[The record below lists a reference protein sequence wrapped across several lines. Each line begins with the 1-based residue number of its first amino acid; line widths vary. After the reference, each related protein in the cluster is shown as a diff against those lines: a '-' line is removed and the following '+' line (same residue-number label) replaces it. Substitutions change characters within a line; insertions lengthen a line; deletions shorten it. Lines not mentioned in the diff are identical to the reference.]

1 MEFVDKEINE
11 ILNDELGDSAYEMA
25 NVSKDDTGLPYNI
38 WIDSL
43 GKDRQNKHSL
53 PRIKVDVNGKLIPI
67 TIDDNPDIPESVKKT
82 GTKDFARIAE
92 VKKYIRAYKD
102 VFLAHYNRQ
111 ITDRQALNLLVDISK
126 AEEGK
131 IQIVNWLNPDR

>member
-1 MEFVDKEINE
+1 MEFIEKEVNE
-11 ILNDELGDSAYEMA
+11 ILNDKLGEPDYEMA

-43 GKDRQNKHSL
+43 GKDRQNKHNS
-53 PRIKVDVNGKLIPI
+53 PRIKVDVNGKLIPV
-67 TIDDNPDIPESVKKT
+67 TIGDNPDIPESVKKT
-82 GTKDFARIAE
+82 GTKDFACIAE

-131 IQIVNWLNPDR
+131 IQIVKLVKP